1 MIWNCI
7 AFKFL
12 ALYLNLRVCFNHFD
26 NCYLFN
32 ARQKAFREH
41 NKTLWEW
48 ITYEIS
54 FFVSLSLKKEQW
66 WECKGSN
73 GQMCLCK
80 TKRFGTSVFSPAKK
94 KGPWATLTGEGST
107 SRSDWCWIPCAL
119 LAGSQ
124 LTLLSGEETLIRRTD
139 NESLLL
145 GCQYT
150 NEKKKFKIS
159 ERFKQRQ
166 ITVYV
171 GSERKSN
178 WTEIH
183 ASKENAGDFIVAKLR
198 YFLKETAVYLSA
210 EF

>member
-1 MIWNCI
+1 MSHYHWKKSSDENAKVQMVKCAYVKPSASVR
-7 AFKFL
+7 AFFRPRKKF
-12 ALYLNLRVCFNHFD
+12 
-26 NCYLFN
+26 
-32 ARQKAFREH
+32 
-41 NKTLWEW
+41 
-48 ITYEIS
+48 
-54 FFVSLSLKKEQW
+54 
-66 WECKGSN
+66 
-73 GQMCLCK
+73 
-80 TKRFGTSVFSPAKK
+80 
-94 KGPWATLTGEGST
+94 GPWATLTGEGST

-198 YFLKETAVYLSA
+198 YFLKETAVYLISMDSKRKM
-210 EF
+210 